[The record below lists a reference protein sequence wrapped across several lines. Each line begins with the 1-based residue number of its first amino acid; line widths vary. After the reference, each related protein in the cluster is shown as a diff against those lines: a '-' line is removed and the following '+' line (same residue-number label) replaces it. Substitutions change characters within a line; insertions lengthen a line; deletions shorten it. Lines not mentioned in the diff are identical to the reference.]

1 MSDDEVIK
9 RKGHSNVLTKIYARF
24 VVRPVREFLPYVRY
38 LVLPSMAFYSLLSKA
53 FSKAFPPTLTP
64 PLPD

>member
-38 LVLPSMAFYSLLSKA
+38 LVLPSMAFYSMYVA
-53 FSKAFPPTLTP
+53 DPPADFWDLINPFTK
-64 PLPD
+64 